1 VPDALGPYIVCG
13 QTGQIESMVESKGK
27 RNGDEERP
35 EVAMQ
40 AAIGPIAI

>member
-1 VPDALGPYIVCG
+1 MI
-13 QTGQIESMVESKGK
+13 ESKGK